1 MNRHPASPLSIDPG
15 RCIAAVLV
23 LAAML
28 GAAPAGAFNFQ
39 NDSNTIT
46 GSWDTTISLGEGW
59 RLRNPN
65 PQLIGT
71 AEGGVGRSQNGDDGD
86 LNYRSG
92 QPFSQAVKLTT
103 EFALKYRDFG
113 AFARGSA
120 LYDYQVMGQQ
130 TARTPLSDAAKQLA
144 GKYARL
150 LDAFVYGKWRL
161 GESHPLELRLGKQ
174 YLNWGESTFI
184 SGGLTGVNAIDVSAL
199 RVPGSELKEG
209 FLPQAMARA
218 TLGLTENVSLE
229 GFYMFQWTPTKP
241 EPVGTYFSGN
251 DFAVNGGS
259 RVFLDFGLFSDQGTD
274 FRPLGGPFIS
284 NFLGVPRSPDVEPKR
299 SGQGGLALRWFAP
312 DLGSGTEFGFYAMN
326 YASRVPVVSA
336 RTGTVTGIGN
346 AAAAA
351 TAVGAAAQALAAG
364 LTPAA
369 AINAAT
375 AAGAAAA
382 AADHGNIS
390 LATLASYAT
399 IGANTYLGGGN
410 VAAQATNLA
419 TNEFAQTASYFDEY
433 PGNIQAFGVSFNTQ
447 LGTTGVA
454 LQGELTYRRN
464 APLQSDGVE
473 ILFASLT
480 PLEQALFPFSAPP
493 GATFP
498 SSCLAAAPTLTR
510 CGQLG
515 GFGPG
520 AVVTGWGRYDIW
532 QFQTTATKAFP
543 PMLGAQQATVV
554 LEVGVTDVPNL
565 PNKTSGGPNGQGL
578 RLDGP
583 GVPVSGSLPAMTAA
597 GFAAYGASPQS
608 AFADSVSWGYRL
620 ATRLDYP
627 NLLGPWN
634 ITPRLSW
641 QQDVKGITP
650 GPGGNFIEGRYALTV
665 GVNANLQQRW
675 ELDLSYTLYGGAGH
689 LNELNDR
696 DFVAATV
703 KLSF

>member
-15 RCIAAVLV
+15 RCIAAGLV
-23 LAAML
+23 LAAL
-28 GAAPAGAFNFQ
+28 GAAAPAGAFNFQ
-39 NDSNTIT
+39 NDSNTFT

-59 RLRNPN
+59 RLKNPN
-65 PQLIGT
+65 PDLIGT
-71 AEGGVGRSQNGDDGD
+71 ADGGVGRSPNGEQGD
-86 LNYRSG
+86 LNYRAG
-92 QPFSQAVKLTT
+92 HPFSQALKLTS
-103 EFALKYRDFG
+103 ELSLKYSDFG
-113 AFARGSA
+113 AFVRGTA
-120 LYDYQVMGQQ
+120 LYDRQVMDES

-144 GKYARL
+144 GRYARL
-150 LDAFVYGKWRL
+150 LDAFVYGKWKL
-161 GESHPLELRLGKQ
+161 GDGHPLELRLGKQ

-199 RVPGSELKEG
+199 RVPGAELKEG
-209 FLPQAMARA
+209 FLPQAMARV
-218 TLGLTENVSLE
+218 TLGLTPNVSLE
-229 GFYMFQWTPTKP
+229 GFYMFQWTPTLP
-241 EPVGTYFSGN
+241 EPVGTYFSDN

-259 RVFLDFGLFSDQGTD
+259 RVFLQFGVNSDLGTD

-284 NFLGVPRSPDVEPKR
+284 NFMGVPRSPDVEPKK

-312 DLGSGTEFGFYAMN
+312 DVGSGTEFGFYAMN

-336 RTGTVTGIGN
+336 RAGTATGIGN
-346 AAAAA
+346 AAGAA

-364 LTPAA
+364 LTTAA

-382 AADHGNIS
+382 AAAHGNIS
-390 LATLASYAT
+390 VATLASYAT

-410 VAAQATNLA
+410 VAAQANSLA

-433 PGNIQAFGVSFNTQ
+433 PDNIQAFGVSFNTQ
-447 LGTTGVA
+447 LGTSGVA

-464 APLQSDGVE
+464 TPLQSDGVE
-473 ILFASLT
+473 LLFASLT
-480 PLEQALFPFSAPP
+480 PLEQALFPLSAPP

-498 SSCLAAAPTLTR
+498 ATCLAAAPTLTR

-520 AVVTGWGRYDIW
+520 GLITGWGRYDVW

-543 PMLGAQQATVV
+543 PMLGAQQALLV

-565 PNKTSGGPNGQGL
+565 PNKTAGGPNGQGL

-583 GVPVSGSLPAMTAA
+583 SVSVSGNAPLA
-597 GFAAYGASPQS
+597 GFQTGVVAPQS

-627 NLLGPWN
+627 NLIGPWN
-634 ITPRLSW
+634 VSPRLSW
-641 QQDVKGITP
+641 SQDVKGNTP
-650 GPGGNFIEGRYALTV
+650 GPAGNFIEGRYALTV
-665 GVNANLQQRW
+665 GINANLEQRW
-675 ELDLSYTLYGGAGH
+675 ELDLSYTLYGGAGY
-689 LNELNDR
+689 LNEINDR

-703 KLSF
+703 KFSF